1 LSGKAMKKFN
11 LKLWRDIRQQKW
23 QFTALVVVIFLGVL
37 SYGGMMGMIDDVE
50 ASLDHTLDELRFQD
64 FVVTLEGTAPE
75 SVVQDVAG
83 VDNVQAVTGRLVM
96 DVGLDISEDNQAR
109 ARLVGMPT
117 AAQPPVNQLYV
128 QEGRYLQ
135 EGDGLV
141 AVVDHHLAEYYGYG
155 PGTVLHPI
163 VNGERLD
170 VEIVGVVVSPEY
182 LMAVASA
189 ENVLP
194 LPSGFA
200 VLFMPQ
206 PEVQSLF
213 GAEGTINELNVRLG
227 NRSPGDVD
235 RAIAQVEEALGGAPV
250 RSVVKRADNPSYSLL
265 RLDLEGGREMMGMV
279 PSMFLV
285 IAAMSIYVLLS
296 RMVQAQRPQIGVLKA
311 LGYSRWAVMRY
322 YLLYSGLIA
331 VIGAGLGFALS
342 YPVGQ
347 AFVQAYAAEF
357 GLPFV
362 TARFHVEAA
371 VEAIGIN
378 LVVALLAALFPAWA
392 SARTAP
398 AQAMRFDPSVALVKG
413 SVPWLERALGLVFHL
428 RTGTKI
434 ALRNLFRN
442 RRRTLTTVLGFV
454 FAFLV
459 LLTCWA
465 MFDGMGY
472 MMKVQFQQTDR
483 WDLQVIFSQPKP
495 YALMEQIKGWA
506 GVGAVEPVIEF
517 PVTVKAGSESH
528 DAFLVALAPD
538 SVLHGFQLPRG
549 KTPSE
554 VLVPGHAL
562 LSPSVGK
569 NWGIETGDQVTL
581 QTPLGNQNVTVDT
594 SNAEVMSPGVYV
606 SLDWVQGELPGSQD
620 LFNGLWLQV
629 DQAYQKDVRRMLYHL
644 PGVASV
650 DLKEE
655 IAAGW
660 QSLMGL
666 YYVMMGMF
674 LVFALVIAAAVIFN
688 TMTVNVLERQRE
700 IATMRALGQSRGRLQ
715 AMITVENLLVGLLA
729 LVPGLALGV
738 ASTYYLF
745 QVFSASADFYL
756 PFYIA
761 PLTYGIVV
769 LLIFGTTLLSQ
780 FPAMRRVNRMDLA
793 EATKVVA

>member
-1 LSGKAMKKFN
+1 MKKIN

-23 QFTALVVVIFLGVL
+23 QFTALVVVILVGVL

-64 FVVTLEGTAPE
+64 FVVTLQEPAPE

-83 VDNVQAVTGRLVM
+83 MDNVQAVTGRLVM
-96 DVGLDISEDNQAR
+96 DTGLDISEDNQAR

-117 AAQPPVNQLYV
+117 SAQPEVNQLYIKD
-128 QEGRYLQ
+128 GRYLQ

-141 AVVDHHLAEYYGYG
+141 AVVDHHLAEYYDYG

-170 VEIVGVVVSPEY
+170 VEIVGLAVSPEY

-206 PEVQSLF
+206 AEVQGLF
-213 GAEGTINELNVRLG
+213 GAEGTINELNVRVED
-227 NRSPGDVD
+227 RSPGEVE
-235 RAIAQVEEALGGAPV
+235 RAISQVEEALGSV
-250 RSVVKRADNPSYSLL
+250 QIRSVVERADNPSYSLL
-265 RLDLEGGREMMGMV
+265 MLDLEGGREMMGMV
-279 PSMFLV
+279 PTMFLI
-285 IAAMSIYVLLS
+285 IAAMSIYVLIN

-331 VIGAGLGFALS
+331 VIGSILGFGLS

-347 AFVQAYAAEF
+347 AFAQAYAAEF

-362 TARFHVEAA
+362 TATFHLAAGLEA
-371 VEAIGIN
+371 VGIT
-378 LVVALLAALFPAWA
+378 LVVALLAGFFPAWS
-392 SARTAP
+392 SAHTAP
-398 AQAMRFDPSVALVKG
+398 AEAMRFDPSVALVKG
-413 SVPWLERALGLVFHL
+413 SVPWLERALGLVVHL

-442 RRRTLTTVLGFV
+442 RRRTLTTLLGFV
-454 FAFLV
+454 FAFVV

-472 MMKVQFQQTDR
+472 MMEVQFEQTDR
-483 WDLQVIFSQPKP
+483 WDLQAIFSEPQP
-495 YALMEQIKGWA
+495 YTVIEQIQGWT
-506 GVGAVEPVIEF
+506 GVGTVEPVLDF
-517 PVTVKAGSESH
+517 PVTIGSGSESH

-538 SVLHGFQLPRG
+538 SELHGFQLPRS
-549 KTPSE
+549 KTPAG
-554 VLVPGHAL
+554 VLVPGQVL
-562 LSPSVGK
+562 LSPSMSD
-569 NWGIETGDQVTL
+569 NWGVETGDRVTL
-581 QTPLGNQNVTVDT
+581 GTPLGDLQVVADT
-594 SNAEVMSPGVYV
+594 SNAEVMSPGVYAE
-606 SLDWVQGELPGSQD
+606 LDWVQAELAGGQD

-629 DQAYQKDVRRMLYHL
+629 EQARQKEVRRMLYQL

-674 LVFALVIAAAVIFN
+674 LIFALVIAAAVIFN
-688 TMTVNVLERQRE
+688 TMTVNVLERERE
-700 IATMRALGQSRGRLQ
+700 IATMRALGQSRSGVQ

-729 LVPGLALGV
+729 LVPGLAIGV
-738 ASTYYLF
+738 ASTYSLF

-761 PLTYGIVV
+761 PLTYGIVI
-769 LLIFGTTLLSQ
+769 LLIFGAALLSQ
-780 FPAMRRVNRMDLA
+780 VPAMRRVNRMDLA
-793 EATKVVA
+793 EATKVMA

>member
-1 LSGKAMKKFN
+1 MKKIN
-11 LKLWRDIRQQKW
+11 LKLWRDIRHQKW
-23 QFTALVVVIFLGVL
+23 QFTALVVVILVGVL

-50 ASLDHTLDELRFQD
+50 ASLDRTLDELRFQD
-64 FVVTLEGTAPE
+64 FVVTLQGTAPE
-75 SVVQDVAG
+75 EVVQDVAG
-83 VDNVQAVTGRLVM
+83 VENVQAVTGRLVM
-96 DVGLDISEDNQAR
+96 DTGLEISEDNQAR

-117 AAQPPVNQLYV
+117 TAQPPVNQLYI

-141 AVVDHHLAEYYGYG
+141 AVVDHHLTEYYGYG
-155 PGTVLHPI
+155 PGALLHPI

-170 VEIVGVVVSPEY
+170 VEIVGLAVSPEY

-206 PEVQSLF
+206 AEVQGLF
-213 GAEGTINELNVRLG
+213 GAEGTINELNIRLV
-227 NRSPGDVD
+227 NRSPDEVD
-235 RAIAQVEEALGGAPV
+235 RAIAQVEEALGGAQI

-279 PSMFLV
+279 PTMFLV
-285 IAAMSIYVLLS
+285 IAAMSIYVLIS

-311 LGYSRWAVMRY
+311 LGYSRWAVTRY
-322 YLLYSGLIA
+322 YLLHSALIA
-331 VIGAGLGFALS
+331 IIGSILGFALS

-347 AFVQAYAAEF
+347 AFAQAYAAEF

-362 TARFHVEAA
+362 TATFHLAAGLEA
-371 VEAIGIN
+371 VGIT
-378 LVVALLAALFPAWA
+378 LVVALLAGLFPAWT
-392 SARTAP
+392 SARIAP

-413 SVPWLERALGLVFHL
+413 SVPWLERVLNLVLHL

-442 RRRTLTTVLGFV
+442 RRRTLTTALGFV
-454 FAFLV
+454 FAFVV

-472 MMKVQFQQTDR
+472 MMDIQFQQTDR
-483 WDLQVIFSQPKP
+483 WDLQAIFSQPQP
-495 YALMEQIKGWA
+495 YTVREQIKGWD
-506 GVGAVEPVIEF
+506 GVEAVEPVLDF
-517 PVTVKAGSESH
+517 PVTITSGSGSH

-538 SVLHGFQLPRG
+538 TVLHGFQLPKG

-554 VLVPGHAL
+554 VLVPGKAL
-562 LSPSVGK
+562 VSPSMSD

-581 QTPLGNQNVTVDT
+581 QTPVGDRQVVVDT
-594 SNAEVMSPGVYV
+594 SNAEVMSPSVYV
-606 SLDWVQGELPGSQD
+606 SLDWAQEELAGGQD

-629 DQAYQKDVRRMLYHL
+629 DQAQQKDVRRMLYQL

-688 TMTVNVLERQRE
+688 TMTVNVLERERE
-700 IATMRALGQSRGRLQ
+700 IATMRALGESRGGLQ
-715 AMITVENLLVGLLA
+715 AMITVENLLIGLLA
-729 LVPGLALGV
+729 LVPGLAIGV
-738 ASTYYLF
+738 ASTYSLF
-745 QVFSASADFYL
+745 QVFTASADFYL

-761 PLTYGIVV
+761 PLTYGIVI
-769 LLIFGTTLLSQ
+769 LLVFGTALLSQ
-780 FPAMRRVNRMDLA
+780 VPAMRRVNRMDLA
-793 EATKVVA
+793 EATKVMA

>member
-1 LSGKAMKKFN
+1 MKKIN

-64 FVVTLEGTAPE
+64 FMVTLQGTAPE
-75 SVVQDVAG
+75 SIVQDVAG

-96 DVGLDISEDNQAR
+96 DAGLDISEDNQAR

-117 AAQPPVNQLYV
+117 AAQPPVNKLYV

-135 EGDGLV
+135 DGDGLV
-141 AVVDHHLAEYYGYG
+141 AVVDHHLPEYYGYG
-155 PGTVLHPI
+155 PDTALHPI
-163 VNGERLD
+163 VNGERID
-170 VEIVGVVVSPEY
+170 VEIVGVAVSPEY

-194 LPSGFA
+194 MPGGFA

-206 PEVQSLF
+206 AEVQDLF
-213 GAEGTINELNVRLG
+213 GAAGTINELNIRLE
-227 NRSPGDVD
+227 NRSPSDVD
-235 RAIAQVEEALGGAPV
+235 RAITEVEQVLGDAAV
-250 RSVVKRADNPSYSLL
+250 RSVVKRADNPSYNLL
-265 RLDLEGGREMMGMV
+265 KLDLEGGREMMGMV

-296 RMVQAQRPQIGVLKA
+296 RMVQVQRPQIGVLKA
-311 LGYSRWAVMRY
+311 LGYSRWAIMRY

-331 VIGAGLGFALS
+331 VIGSILGFALS
-342 YPVGQ
+342 YPAGQ
-347 AFVQAYAAEF
+347 AFAHEYAAEF

-362 TARFHVEAA
+362 TARFHLAAGLEA
-371 VEAIGIN
+371 VGIN
-378 LVVALLAALFPAWA
+378 LAVSLLAAWFPAWT
-392 SARTAP
+392 SARIAP

-428 RTGTKI
+428 RTSTKI

-454 FAFLV
+454 FAFIV

-465 MFDGMGY
+465 MFDGMGH
-472 MMKVQFQQTDR
+472 MMKVQFEQTDR
-483 WDLQVIFSQPKP
+483 WDLQAVFSQPQP
-495 YALMEQIKGWA
+495 HALVEQIEGWA
-506 GVGAVEPVIEF
+506 GVGTVESVIQF
-517 PVTVKAGSESH
+517 PVTIKSGSASH

-538 SVLHGFQLPRG
+538 SVLHGFQLPKG

-554 VLVPGHAL
+554 VLLPGQVL
-562 LSPSVGK
+562 LSPNLGENLS
-569 NWGIETGDQVTL
+569 IETGDQVTL
-581 QTPLGNQNVTVDT
+581 QTPLGDQQVTVDA
-594 SNAEVMSPGVYV
+594 SNAEVMSPGVYA
-606 SLDWVQGELPGSQD
+606 SLDWVQAELLGGQD

-629 DQAYQKDVRRMLYHL
+629 DQAQQKDVRRMLYNL

-650 DLKEE
+650 DLKEA

-674 LVFALVIAAAVIFN
+674 LLFALVIAAAVIFN

-715 AMITVENLLVGLLA
+715 GMITVENLLVGLLA
-729 LVPGLALGV
+729 LVPGLAIGV

-761 PLTYGIVV
+761 PLTYGLVI
-769 LLIFGTTLLSQ
+769 LLIFGTALLSQ
-780 FPAMRRVNRMDLA
+780 VPAMRRVNRMDLA

>member
-1 LSGKAMKKFN
+1 MKKIN

-23 QFTALVVVIFLGVL
+23 QFTALVVVILVGVL

-50 ASLDHTLDELRFQD
+50 ASLDRTLDELRFQD
-64 FVVTLEGTAPE
+64 FVVTLQDTAPE
-75 SVVQDVAG
+75 SVLQDVAG

-109 ARLVGMPT
+109 ARLVGMPAT
-117 AAQPPVNQLYV
+117 AQPPVNQLYV

-163 VNGERLD
+163 VNGEPLD
-170 VEIVGVVVSPEY
+170 VEIVGLAVSPEY

-194 LPSGFA
+194 LPSGFT

-206 PEVQSLF
+206 AEVQGLF
-213 GAEGTINELNVRLG
+213 GAEGAINELNVRLV
-227 NRSPGDVD
+227 NRSPGEVE
-235 RAIAQVEEALGGAPV
+235 RAISQVEKALGGV
-250 RSVVKRADNPSYSLL
+250 QIRSVVERADNPSYSLL
-265 RLDLEGGREMMGMV
+265 MLDLEGGREMMGMV
-279 PSMFLV
+279 PTMFLI
-285 IAAMSIYVLLS
+285 IAAMSIYVLIN

-331 VIGAGLGFALS
+331 VIGSILGFALS

-347 AFVQAYAAEF
+347 AFAQAYAAEF

-362 TARFHVEAA
+362 TATFHLAAGLEA
-371 VEAIGIN
+371 VGIT
-378 LVVALLAALFPAWA
+378 LVVALLAGFFPAWS

-398 AQAMRFDPSVALVKG
+398 AEAMRFDPSVALVKG
-413 SVPWLERALGLVFHL
+413 SVPWLERALGLVFRL

-442 RRRTLTTVLGFV
+442 RRRTLTTLLGFV
-454 FAFLV
+454 FAFVV

-465 MFDGMGY
+465 MFDGMSY
-472 MMKVQFQQTDR
+472 MMEVQFEQTDR
-483 WDLQVIFSQPKP
+483 WDLQAIFSQPQP
-495 YALMEQIKGWA
+495 YTVMEQIRGWT
-506 GVGAVEPVIEF
+506 GVETVEPVVDF
-517 PVTVKAGSESH
+517 PVTIKSGSESH

-538 SVLHGFQLPRG
+538 SELHGFQLPRS
-549 KTPSE
+549 KKPAQ
-554 VLVPGHAL
+554 VLGPGQVL
-562 LSPSVGK
+562 LSPSMSD
-569 NWGIETGDQVTL
+569 NWGVETGDQVTL
-581 QTPLGNQNVTVDT
+581 QTPLGDLQVVVDT
-594 SNAEVMSPGVYV
+594 SNAEVMSPGVYAN
-606 SLDWVQGELPGSQD
+606 LDWVQAELAGGQD

-629 DQAYQKDVRRMLYHL
+629 DLARQKDVRRMLYQL
-644 PGVASV
+644 PGMASV

-674 LVFALVIAAAVIFN
+674 LLFALVISAAVIFN
-688 TMTVNVLERQRE
+688 TMTVNVLERERE
-700 IATMRALGQSRGRLQ
+700 IATMRALGQSRSGLQ

-729 LVPGLALGV
+729 LVPGLAIGV
-738 ASTYYLF
+738 ASTYSLF

-769 LLIFGTTLLSQ
+769 LLIFGTALLSQ
-780 FPAMRRVNRMDLA
+780 VPAMRRVNRMDLA
-793 EATKVVA
+793 EATKVMA